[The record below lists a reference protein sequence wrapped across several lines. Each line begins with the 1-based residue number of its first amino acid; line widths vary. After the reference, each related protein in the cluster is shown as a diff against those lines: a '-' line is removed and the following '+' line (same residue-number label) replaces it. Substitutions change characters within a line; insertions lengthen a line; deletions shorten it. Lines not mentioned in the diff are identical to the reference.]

1 MLPLPRRVSILFLIL
16 TALWGGRV
24 FAQSG
29 QFRLDETGNWV
40 PLRSDPLTPD
50 QQRIVQARE
59 LLAENKPAA
68 AKRILDAFIEEY
80 QHTSN
85 PLLASA
91 YLYRGDALA
100 LDGDEYDALY
110 DYEVVAKDFVA
121 TEEFPK
127 AVERE
132 LQIGIRY
139 VHGLKRKLWGLRWVD
154 ATDIGE
160 ELLIR
165 VQERMPNSRLAE
177 RAAVELADYY
187 YRVRDLPMASDAYE
201 VLITNFPDSQHVPW
215 ARQRR
220 IYANIGRF
228 KGPNYDATG
237 LRDAKV
243 LIEEYEE
250 VDPAAARRAGLS
262 DALLARL
269 DESMAAQMLE
279 KARWYIRRGDA
290 VSARFVLH
298 RLVARHP
305 QTVSA
310 ATGVR
315 IIQENG
321 WELQQEDP
329 TPAEAPAAEP
339 VSGSGE
345 PSADPGAAEPQ
356 S

>member
-1 MLPLPRRVSILFLIL
+1 MSPSPRTAVLALIL
-16 TALWGGRV
+16 SGSFASGV
-24 FAQSG
+24 AAQSG
-29 QFRLDETGNWV
+29 QFRLDEGGNWV
-40 PLRSDPLTPD
+40 AVESRPLSADE
-50 QQRIVQARE
+50 QRIMQARE
-59 LLAENKPAA
+59 LLADNKPGG

-100 LDGDEYDALY
+100 LDGDEFEALY

-121 TEEFPK
+121 SEEFPK
-127 AVERE
+127 AIERE

-139 VHGLKRKLWGLRWVD
+139 LHGLKRKLWGLRWVD

-177 RAAVELADYY
+177 RAAIELADHY
-187 YRVRDLPMASDAYE
+187 YRIRNLDAASDMYE
-201 VLITNFPDSQHVPW
+201 VLIANFPESQHISW

-220 IYANIGRF
+220 IHANIGRF

-243 LIEEYEE
+243 LIEEYETI
-250 VDPAAARRAGLS
+250 DPASARRAGLS
-262 DALLARL
+262 DALMARL

-279 KARWYIRRGDA
+279 KARWYTRRGDL
-290 VSARFVLH
+290 VSARFVLN
-298 RLVARHP
+298 RLVVKHP

-310 ATGVR
+310 ATGLQ
-315 IIQENG
+315 IIRENG
-321 WELQQEDP
+321 WEAAAPDGPRDEG
-329 TPAEAPAAEP
+329 PAGGVEARAPEAGAE
-339 VSGSGE
+339 
-345 PSADPGAAEPQ
+345 
-356 S
+356 